1 MAVYCPNCGAKQAS
15 TARIVT
21 VLQTRQD
28 GTTMPEVDIQ
38 VFECPTCK
46 MIFSQDVTPQTA
58 KSQNPNSWTALTER
72 LEKVQLGLKQNL
84 ENLRQNLSF
93 LETECSDVLF
103 ELETIR
109 KDSESKAIGLEED
122 VNRLREE
129 IHDLKNALGLSNQ
142 TD

>member
-1 MAVYCPNCGAKQAS
+1 MAVNCPNCGTKQTS
-15 TARIVT
+15 TSRRVT
-21 VLQTRQD
+21 ILQTRQD
-28 GTTMPEVDIQ
+28 GTMMPEVDVE

-46 MIFSQDVTPQTA
+46 MVVTQEITPQ
-58 KSQNPNSWTALTER
+58 KVKPQNPKSWTALTER
-72 LEKVQLGLKQNL
+72 LKKVQLGLKQNL
-84 ENLRQNLSF
+84 ANLRQNLSF

-129 IHDLKNALGLSNQ
+129 IHDLRNVLGLSN
-142 TD
+142 